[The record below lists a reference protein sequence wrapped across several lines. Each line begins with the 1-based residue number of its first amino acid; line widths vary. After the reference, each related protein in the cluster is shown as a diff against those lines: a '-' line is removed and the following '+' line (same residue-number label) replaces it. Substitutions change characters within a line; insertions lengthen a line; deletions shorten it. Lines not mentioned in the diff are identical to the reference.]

1 MVYSMSAFGE
11 ATMIRNFTDHSA
23 NERTFL
29 AWIRTGIAVIAFGF
43 VVEKFNLFIL
53 ALTSTAVANVG
64 LAVRTDRLAG
74 PLGRYEGVA
83 LMLVGIALI
92 ALAGVRFVR
101 TTRMIDASEPQGGS
115 VRSEVAITI
124 VLVLLVAVY
133 CLSFVFK

>member
-1 MVYSMSAFGE
+1 MIYSMSAFGE